1 MCFQFML
8 IGTVPMIRLD
18 IGIEAGGTPYEYKT
32 RKVTYFF
39 KPIKGYKKRK

>member
-1 MCFQFML
+1 
-8 IGTVPMIRLD
+8 MIRLD